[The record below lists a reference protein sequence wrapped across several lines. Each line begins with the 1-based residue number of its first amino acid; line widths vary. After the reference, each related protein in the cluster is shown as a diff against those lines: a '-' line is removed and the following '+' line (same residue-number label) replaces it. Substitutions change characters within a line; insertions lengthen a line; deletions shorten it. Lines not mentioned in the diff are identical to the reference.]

1 MVNRH
6 SFYNKK
12 ISRSRQLFQKTDMAR
27 EVAYLRTID
36 RKLTLNLIVT
46 FNSFTDI
53 SSLKYVAKTFVSLT
67 NFRKTFGSISRCG
80 SPWLCLCI
88 FYQVKKLVSCKY
100 CIKGLWEKSKETVLL
115 KVRSLNVFP
124 AIFFWKFTDS
134 QHNS

>member
-53 SSLKYVAKTFVSLT
+53 SSLKYVAKTFVSHA
-67 NFRKTFGSISRCG
+67 NFRKTFGSISRCS

-88 FYQVKKLVSCKY
+88 FYQVKKLVSCKC

-134 QHNS
+134 

>member
-100 CIKGLWEKSKETVLL
+100 CMKGLWEKSKETVLL

-134 QHNS
+134 

>member
-67 NFRKTFGSISRCG
+67 NFRKTFGSISRYG

-134 QHNS
+134 

>member
-1 MVNRH
+1 
-6 SFYNKK
+6 
-12 ISRSRQLFQKTDMAR
+12 MAR

-88 FYQVKKLVSCKY
+88 FYQVKKVVSCKY

-134 QHNS
+134 